1 MALREWGDR
10 GDVAGIGAPT
20 VEAIDSET
28 GRPLRLALVDESG
41 IAVPKE
47 RVCLRAG
54 QGADAAVRALID
66 EIPDGHGQIS
76 APDYPGQQ
84 AAAGLRCSTA
94 SRPDRSNCPPGSPS
108 ARASAAEG
116 HDRK

>member
-28 GRPLRLALVDESG
+28 GRPLRLALVDDSG

-47 RVCLRAG
+47 RVCLSAG
-54 QGADAAVRALID
+54 PGADAAVREMSAAIPAGNGQLLGPDHPGPQD
-66 EIPDGHGQIS
+66 EHG
-76 APDYPGQQ
+76 YH
-84 AAAGLRCSTA
+84 CSTA
-94 SRPDRSNCPPGSPS
+94 SGGRQRHGRGKSG
-108 ARASAAEG
+108 AGIEEAG
-116 HDRK
+116 

>member
-1 MALREWGDR
+1 MVALREWGD
-10 GDVAGIGAPT
+10 GGEVAGIGAPT
-20 VEAIDSET
+20 GEAIDSET

-66 EIPDGHGQIS
+66 EIPDGNGQIRS
-76 APDYPGQQ
+76 EERRVGKECVSK
-84 AAAGLRCSTA
+84 GR
-94 SRPDRSNCPPGSPS
+94 SRWEPY
-108 ARASAAEG
+108 
-116 HDRK
+116 H